1 MLNLNQYKSNDEELL
16 LKQKNRVDYIVNQ
29 FNRDFKGNPDN
40 LILESEALP
49 NRKGYRLYLN
59 SNKVYYD
66 VSFLAKRLKKEDNL
80 KLFLGNVSVGYL
92 GDLASNEE
100 NYFLFVRIIRK
111 LLKLQKKNFSIY
123 QYAFP
128 EMVKRLTNFLSK
140 YTKQGYLQDSLD
152 LV

>member
-1 MLNLNQYKSNDEELL
+1 M
-16 LKQKNRVDYIVNQ
+16 
-29 FNRDFKGNPDN
+29 
-40 LILESEALP
+40 
-49 NRKGYRLYLN
+49 
-59 SNKVYYD
+59 
-66 VSFLAKRLKKEDNL
+66 
-80 KLFLGNVSVGYL
+80 
-92 GDLASNEE
+92 
-100 NYFLFVRIIRK
+100 YFLFVRIIRK